1 MQSIIEQRSI
11 DYVPWSERHGKVWH
25 QGPFWFTSNFVLFT
39 LAVGFTG
46 PLGGLGLGWTTVAVA
61 LGGIVGAASTRM
73 ILTTQAAN
81 DVIPLQL
88 GVCTAVGVITAL
100 LTWIALFR

>member
-1 MQSIIEQRSI
+1 MLTGCSMGAPSFE
-11 DYVPWSERHGKVWH
+11 
-25 QGPFWFTSNFVLFT
+25 LFG
-39 LAVGFTG
+39 AYF
-46 PLGGLGLGWTTVAVA
+46 PAWMWCA
-61 LGGIVGAASTRM
+61 LVGIVGAASTRM

>member
-1 MQSIIEQRSI
+1 MVRGFLAESKPLLEGA
-11 DYVPWSERHGKVWH
+11 VLLV
-25 QGPFWFTSNFVLFT
+25 FTSCGLTGCSTGAPAFELFGAYFPAWMWCALIGVL
-39 LAVGFTG
+39 
-46 PLGGLGLGWTTVAVA
+46 
-61 LGGIVGAASTRM
+61 GAAGTRVA
-73 ILTTQAAN
+73 LTTQAAN